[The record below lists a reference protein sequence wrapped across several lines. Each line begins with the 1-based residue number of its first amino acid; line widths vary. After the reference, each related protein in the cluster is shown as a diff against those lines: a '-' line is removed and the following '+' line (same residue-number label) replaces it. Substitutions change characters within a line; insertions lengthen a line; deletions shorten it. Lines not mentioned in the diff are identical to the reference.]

1 MLDDAAMM
9 PALQNNALDAVGI
22 GSLDDMEIARRTQ
35 GVSVRRAPAPRWA
48 HLTFNGAEGS
58 ILADPALRT
67 AIAKGIDRQ
76 AIASVTQRGLV
87 DNPVPLNNHIYVA
100 GQEGYQDNSIGFDP
114 EAAKRDLDALG
125 WQLNGQFREKDGRR
139 LTIRN
144 VFYDAQS
151 NRSIAQIAQNN
162 LAQIGVELQ
171 LNSVAGGTL
180 FTDYITPGN
189 FDLALFAWGGDAFPF
204 GGLTQIYASNGES
217 NYGKIG
223 SPEIDAQI
231 EETLSELDPAKAR
244 ELANELDKMIWSE
257 GFSLPLFQSPG
268 NIAVRSALANYGPT
282 GIGDINYTAV
292 GFMKP

>member
-1 MLDDAAMM
+1 M
-9 PALQNNALDAVGI
+9 
-22 GSLDDMEIARRTQ
+22 
-35 GVSVRRAPAPRWA
+35 
-48 HLTFNGAEGS
+48 
-58 ILADPALRT
+58 
-67 AIAKGIDRQ
+67 
-76 AIASVTQRGLV
+76 
-87 DNPVPLNNHIYVA
+87 
-100 GQEGYQDNSIGFDP
+100 
-114 EAAKRDLDALG
+114 
-125 WQLNGQFREKDGRR
+125 
-139 LTIRN
+139 
-144 VFYDAQS
+144 FYDAQS

-257 GFSLPLFQSPG
+257 GFSLPLFQSAG
-268 NIAVRSALANYGPT
+268 NVAVRSTLANFGPT